1 MHLVPQ
7 NKTWKLAAKIGML
20 AGTLALA
27 IPFASLSLPVQAQT
41 VKVKPIFTNN
51 MSWAPRD
58 SAADTEST
66 FNFNVSDRFN
76 GCTGLS
82 LVSSAPSSATGSL
95 NGFTATIKVNAPG
108 TPVFTLSGTD
118 TQGNLVT
125 DTFQVEINK
134 LGDFTG
140 DGVVTTADALFISRY
155 LSGKVFV
162 SEDEILMMDINGDG
176 VITNADA
183 VALTSLYVGGSGSSS
198 GVLNYTAI
206 FRDIN
211 DVPIARS
218 VSLDG
223 RAEIGQQ
230 LTGNYTYFDVEKTP
244 EGPKKLQWYIGSKA
258 DGSDKVPIAGAV
270 TSTYTVRESDVGNYL
285 FFGVT
290 PVELSGLAGKQVIS
304 AASAKVEDTSGPVAT
319 LMAPVNGQVNVDPG
333 LSALS
338 ITLSKNITAADK
350 HIQIRKLS
358 DNTILADYAA
368 NDTTKIT
375 INGNKIDILVTGLQE
390 STDYYV
396 EIEAGAFKDVWN
408 NPFGGLS
415 GSSAWKFSTWDKTP
429 PKIAA
434 LTPGNQ
440 AASVDAALSSLSV
453 TFDENVSA
461 ASGKE
466 VIIRQSADHL
476 ALATYTANDT
486 NSIHVNGKV
495 VTISLPPLAENT
507 SYYVEIEAGAFT
519 DASGNPF
526 GGLTGI
532 SAWTFTTWD
541 KTPPAI
547 VALSPDRG
555 AVSVD
560 ASLPSLTVNF
570 SKNVAAVSGKYV
582 TLRKTSDQSEVAKQ
596 LVTDTANVSVGGETV
611 TIKIPALMG
620 GTDYYVEMDA
630 GAFVDALNT
639 PFAGLTGS
647 GAWSFTT
654 SAVTVAATVTAETDP
669 VSLTEN
675 NLDAALIT
683 LSVTGDTFKAAADE
697 SDFQLNNAPPGLS
710 IALAYVDNGKAYLL
724 LEHDWHVF
732 SGDITNFSV
741 TAKAS
746 ALTKGVAATSN
757 SMKITAVPQTLNPF
771 FSEYLDGGDGRI
783 ALAIYYPGNGQ
794 PSDKASGYEVEVQRY
809 MKASKSISSYSRSV
823 FPMSPQVPYIM
834 IDTIFYDAFVLL
846 DITYF
851 NDDMRM
857 YDPSTYVTTAL
868 LLKKNGQV
876 IDVLGTP
883 NATSATSILPGGG
896 ILTRKSGTKGGMTTF
911 ALNHWAKTNMGP
923 TIFKKFNTFTS

>member
-1 MHLVPQ
+1 MHLVQ
-7 NKTWKLAAKIGML
+7 KNKTWKLAAQIGML
-20 AGTLALA
+20 TGALALA

-41 VKVKPIFTNN
+41 VKVKPIFTNS

-58 SAADTEST
+58 AAADTEST

-82 LVSSAPSSATGSL
+82 LVSSAPGSATGSL
-95 NGFTATIKVNAPG
+95 NGFAATIKVNAPG

-183 VALTSLYVGGSGSSS
+183 VALTSLYVGGSGSGS

-223 RAEIGQQ
+223 QAEIGQP
-230 LTGNYTYFDVEKTP
+230 LTGNYTYFDVEKTT
-244 EGPKKLQWYIGSKA
+244 EGPKNLQWYIGSKA
-258 DGSDKVPIAGAV
+258 DGSDKVPISGAV
-270 TSTYTVRESDVGNYL
+270 TSTYTVREADVGNYL

-290 PVELSGLAGKQVIS
+290 PVELGGLAGKQVIS
-304 AASAKVEDTSGPVAT
+304 AASAKVEDASVPVAT

-338 ITLSKNITAADK
+338 ITLSKNITATDK

-390 STDYYV
+390 SADYYV

-408 NPFGGLS
+408 HPFAGLN

-429 PKIAA
+429 PEIAV
-434 LTPGNQ
+434 LTPSNH
-440 AASVDAALSSLSV
+440 AASVDAALSSISV

-461 ASGKE
+461 ISGKQ

-476 ALATYTANDT
+476 ALATYTASDT
-486 NSIHVNGKV
+486 NSINVNGKV
-495 VTISLPPLAENT
+495 VTVSLPPLAENT
-507 SYYVEIEAGAFT
+507 GYYVEIEAGAFT
-519 DASGNPF
+519 DASN
-526 GGLTGI
+526 
-532 SAWTFTTWD
+532 
-541 KTPPAI
+541 
-547 VALSPDRG
+547 
-555 AVSVD
+555 
-560 ASLPSLTVNF
+560 N
-570 SKNVAAVSGKYV
+570 
-582 TLRKTSDQSEVAKQ
+582 
-596 LVTDTANVSVGGETV
+596 
-611 TIKIPALMG
+611 
-620 GTDYYVEMDA
+620 
-630 GAFVDALNT
+630 
-639 PFAGLTGS
+639 PFAGLTS
-647 GAWSFTT
+647 SSAWSFTT

-697 SDFQLNNAPPGLS
+697 ADFQLNNAPPGLS

-757 SMKITAVPQTLNPF
+757 SMTITAVPQTLNPF

-794 PSDKASGYEVEVQRY
+794 PSDNAIGYEVEVQQY
-809 MKASKSISSYSRSV
+809 MKAAKSIRSNSRSL
-823 FPMSPQVPYIM
+823 FPISPTMPFIM
-834 IDTIFYDAFVLL
+834 IDTIFYDAFDLL
-846 DITYF
+846 NITYF
-851 NDDMRM
+851 NDDIRM

-923 TIFKKFNTFTS
+923 TIFKKFNTFTP